1 MKLVA
6 TEGKSMGVLSPCA
19 SCVRVFVDND
29 YSYGYFVDEHELFEL
44 LTPAQQ
50 AQYLAASTA
59 TLEVEPGVAQQIIDM
74 GKTIYTNKPR
84 VV

>member
-6 TEGKSMGVLSPCA
+6 TEGKSMGKLNALA
-19 SCVRVFVDND
+19 SSVRVFVNND
-29 YSYGYFVDEHELFEL
+29 YSYGYFVDEHKLFGL

-50 AQYLAASTA
+50 AEYLQASTA
-59 TLEVEPGVAQQIIDM
+59 TLEVEPVVAQQIIDM